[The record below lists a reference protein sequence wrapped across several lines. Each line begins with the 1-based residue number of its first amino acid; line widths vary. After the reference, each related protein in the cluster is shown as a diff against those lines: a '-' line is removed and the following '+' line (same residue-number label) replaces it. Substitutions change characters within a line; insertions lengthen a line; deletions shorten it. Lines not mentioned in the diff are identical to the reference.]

1 MNDNN
6 VNPFGEQPTKSESTP
21 MPSQSAGDSAQVNPF
36 GTPIPPTP
44 DGNATGGNN
53 TKKPVNAKLIGGIV
67 AGVLVLAAVIT
78 TVAIVFA
85 MSKVTAK
92 DYDEAM
98 DKLIEVT
105 DSISDVDSEA
115 DIYNLGNMTEAEIVE
130 AVDTVNSMMNE
141 AQAKVDELGDMKAIA
156 KDDEAKKLYE
166 DFLAKFGDF
175 KAATDNVMN
184 SVKLLAPVLVTMK
197 SADDIAYDDYAG
209 MKAVFQKVAD
219 EARAIKTDNSNLRSA
234 LDNIASAADAFTTY
248 YEQLESGDISSLDF
262 DSIYDASE
270 KLNDASDAL
279 EEAMDT
285 DNITS
290 ISDEVSDSYEAL
302 GDYLYDQY
310 YELI

>member
-6 VNPFGEQPTKSESTP
+6 VNPFGEQPAKVEPTP
-21 MPSQSAGDSAQVNPF
+21 ALSQPAGDSTQVNPF

-44 DGNATGGNN
+44 DGNTTGDNN
-53 TKKPVNAKLIGGIV
+53 TKKPMNVKLIGGIV

-115 DIYNLGNMTEAEIVE
+115 DIYNLGNMSEAEIAE

-141 AQAKVDELGDMKAIA
+141 AQAKVDELGDMKAIT

-166 DFLAKFGDF
+166 DFLTKFGDF

-209 MKAVFQKVAD
+209 MKAVFQEVAD
-219 EARAIKTDNSNLRSA
+219 KARAIKTDNSNLRSA
-234 LDNIASAADAFTTY
+234 LDNIASAADAFAAY
-248 YEQLESGDISSLDF
+248 YEQLENGDISSLDF

-285 DNITS
+285 DSITS

>member
-6 VNPFGEQPTKSESTP
+6 VNPFGEQPAKVEPTP
-21 MPSQSAGDSAQVNPF
+21 APSQPVGDSTQVNPF
-36 GTPIPPTP
+36 GAPIPPTP
-44 DGNATGGNN
+44 DGNTTGGNN
-53 TKKPVNAKLIGGIV
+53 TKKPMNVKLIGGIV

-115 DIYNLGNMTEAEIVE
+115 DIYNLGNMSEAEIAE

-141 AQAKVDELGDMKAIA
+141 AQTKVDELGDMKAIA

-166 DFLAKFGDF
+166 DFLTKFGDF

-209 MKAVFQKVAD
+209 MKAVFQEVAD
-219 EARAIKTDNSNLRSA
+219 KARAIKTDNSNLRSA
-234 LDNIASAADAFTTY
+234 LDNIASAADAFAAY
-248 YEQLESGDISSLDF
+248 YEQLENGDISSLDF

-270 KLNDASDAL
+270 KLDDASDAL
-279 EEAMDT
+279 EEAMNT
-285 DNITS
+285 DSITS

-302 GDYLYDQY
+302 SDYLYDRY